1 MTNDHV
7 DRRGR
12 GAETMDGAQQPAG
25 DPNQPAAPARATS
38 PVSTQAQSSSF
49 DKHNPSHLLKLFG
62 AICAVSIIVVLLL
75 AGYGV
80 HRIYSNEKIRD
91 AEQDAVA
98 VGQAIFVQERKVL
111 SSLDSGGRERIHVKR
126 EDFEALDERMRNYLP
141 PFNMYKI
148 KVYSRDKTIVYS
160 TDHSIIGKV
169 DSDNSRLDRVL
180 RLGEVDSKLQSKDQV
195 ADLEGEMRFNVDVVE
210 TYLPIK
216 TGDTI
221 IGSFEVY
228 SDVTLARDQVPKVL
242 ASSAAVLFTVLVV
255 VFGGLYMLMRKGA
268 SWLEQAQDQLRSLA
282 ATDMLTGI
290 FNRRHLMSRI
300 QEEYSR
306 MSRDRRRAV
315 KHCLSF
321 VMVDIDHF
329 KAVNDAYGHLVG
341 DEILRQVSARLKGG
355 LRAHDVIG
363 RYGGEEFLATLP
375 NTDLEEAKEVAER
388 MRHAIRAAPFDVNG
402 AAVKVTVSAGVARS
416 ENGEKEML
424 PALRRADENLYRAKN
439 TGRDRVCA

>member
-1 MTNDHV
+1 MDTNGTV
-7 DRRGR
+7 
-12 GAETMDGAQQPAG
+12 TPA
-25 DPNQPAAPARATS
+25 PAAG
-38 PVSTQAQSSSF
+38 PVSTLAQANSF
-49 DKHNPSHLLKLFG
+49 DKRNPRHLLKLFG
-62 AICAVSIIVVLLL
+62 AISVVSIIVILLL

-98 VGQAIFVQERKVL
+98 VGRAIFVQERKVL

-126 EDFEALDERMRNYLP
+126 EDSETLDERMRNYLP
-141 PFNMYKI
+141 PFNMFKI
-148 KVYSRDKTIVYS
+148 KVYSHDKTIVYS

-180 RLGEVDSKLQSKDQV
+180 RLGEVDSKLQSKGKV

-228 SDVTLARDQVPKVL
+228 KDVTPARDRVPKVL
-242 ASSAAVLFTVLVV
+242 AASAAVLLAVLAA
-255 VFGGLYMLMRKGA
+255 VFGGLYVLMRKGT
-268 SWLEQAQDQLRSLA
+268 SWLEQAQDELRSLA

-306 MSRDRRRAV
+306 MSRDRRKAV

-321 VMVDIDHF
+321 IMVDIDHF
-329 KAVNDAYGHLVG
+329 KAVNDTYGHLAG
-341 DEILRQVSARLKGG
+341 DGILRQVSARLKGS

-375 NTDLEEAKEVAER
+375 NTDLEEAKEVAGR
-388 MRHAIRAAPFDVNG
+388 MYQVIRAAPFDVNG

-416 ENGEKEML
+416 ENGEEEML
-424 PALRRADENLYRAKN
+424 PALRRADENLYRAKS